1 MKSGFKFLI
10 VLVVISIIDAI
21 SSTIIIASIPTW
33 NWFIVFGISFIII
46 CIIAFVIYIE
56 FFE

>member
-10 VLVVISIIDAI
+10 VVVVILIIDAI
-21 SSTIIIASIPTW
+21 SSTIIIVSFPTW
-33 NWFIVFGISFIII
+33 NWFIVFGISFIIL
-46 CIIAFVIYIE
+46 CIGAFIIYIE